1 MRSLV
6 AGEPA
11 SYDGGEISKK
21 GAPATGPSCKEL
33 PPVSL
38 RITVLVLNT
47 ALALS
52 ACSKNPLKITRNPCP
67 PVAVPAYTGDVTLFS
82 RPGTTHAEAMAVVT
96 VIRSEESG
104 GGKERV

>member
-33 PPVSL
+33 PQVSL
-38 RITVLVLNT
+38 RLTVLVLT
-47 ALALS
+47 PALALS
-52 ACSKNPLKITRNPCP
+52 PCSKHPLKITRHPRP
-67 PVAVPAYTGDVTLFS
+67 AVAVPAYTGAVTLFR
-82 RPGTTHAEAMAVVT
+82 RPGNTNFGCAERTRRVT
-96 VIRSEESG
+96 
-104 GGKERV
+104 GKTGT